1 MRKFFVFCLIV
12 LAVASVAVPA
22 MAGRGDPETAQQ
34 GEQTGR
40 AQQAGPGGPNYGN
53 PTIPPAEVI
62 PTVQV
67 SDGAKAYRV
76 YLPFV
81 STCASVSVPG
91 RVSVS
96 ASWY

>member
-67 SDGAKAYRV
+67 SDGGMVYRV
-76 YLPFV
+76 FV
-81 STCASVSVPG
+81 PIVSRCASAAE
-91 RVSVS
+91 SVS
-96 ASWY
+96 GEMSGIWK